1 MIFYITC
8 NKEIIQIDFLR
19 LFIFLFTMN
28 CIQDC
33 LKQFLQIISF
43 IFFHA
48 FLLPIA
54 SKSFYLICFF
64 FNYWETFIF
73 LFSFSFFIFQI
84 FCIHFLCDFF
94 LFLRRAYTMKFFYV
108 YTAAKCQWNFSIC
121 SHESVS
127 EEKKFTRFL
136 IKIFSSEIHFTNQR
150 SNLYWK
156 WCKWLMWGE
165 HKRRNEWKF
174 QNIHMKRKQKN
185 QKDQLMKE
193 N

>member
-19 LFIFLFTMN
+19 LFIFLFIMN

-43 IFFHA
+43 IFFHV

-54 SKSFYLICFF
+54 SKLFYLICFF

-73 LFSFSFFIFQI
+73 LFLFYFFIFQI

-94 LFLRRAYTMKFFYV
+94 VLFLRRAYTMKFFYV
-108 YTAAKCQWNFSIC
+108 YTAANCQWNFSIC

-127 EEKKFTRFL
+127 EEKIFTRFL
-136 IKIFSSEIHFTNQR
+136 IKIFSSEIYFMNQR

-156 WCKWLMWGE
+156 WHKWLMWGE

-174 QNIHMKRKQKN
+174 
-185 QKDQLMKE
+185 
-193 N
+193 